1 MDETLTVYEFYS
13 VSEGIRPPVP
23 GQSSS
28 CSWFNWP
35 HRVSYLLLSD
45 SGQQFRALRSQAS
58 LHQTGTINVAGIR
71 GDHEFLIT

>member
-1 MDETLTVYEFYS
+1 MDETLTVMNFTLA

-35 HRVSYLLLSD
+35 HHVLYLPLSD
-45 SGQQFRALRSQAS
+45 SG
-58 LHQTGTINVAGIR
+58 H
-71 GDHEFLIT
+71 